1 MLICIDNS
9 KIPVIFDSSNQN
21 KKEMNPV
28 KMATELSDELI
39 SRGISGNF
47 SISDT
52 DYGCSCYFT
61 FYKSSESLEKLKV
74 RVSDHSVQN
83 TSRCFDEYHVH
94 EGNFNSKR
102 IANTIEIYLFPERF
116 TFVECSMKEGA
127 THRIN
132 GIFGKYERK

>member
-1 MLICIDNS
+1 MTPIA
-9 KIPVIFDSSNQN
+9 
-21 KKEMNPV
+21 
-28 KMATELSDELI
+28 MATELSNELI

-61 FYKSSESLEKLKV
+61 FYKSLESIDKLKV

-83 TSRCFDEYHVH
+83 TGRCFDEYHVH
-94 EGNFNSKR
+94 EGNFNVIR
-102 IANTIEIYLFPERF
+102 IANSIEIYLFPERF
-116 TFVECSMKEGA
+116 TFVACQMNEGA

-132 GIFGKYERK
+132 GIFGKYERIK